1 MKLVLFEN
9 LNEKDKTKAVEKL
22 IIQSTPSQDFYFF
35 ISLSVLTAV
44 FGIILKSIPVIIGSM
59 LIAPLLSP
67 VLSLSLG
74 ITISDRSLIGR
85 STKTIFNSLIIGAGV
100 GAIATLLFGG
110 VEIPIEE
117 MIIQPHPTLLYAIV
131 SIVAGLAGAFAL
143 VKQKLNE
150 SLPGT
155 AIAVALIPPIALI
168 GVGIAKW
175 SWSIIADSFIMFLFN
190 TLGIVFAGMIIFS
203 LTKIYTRKKVIEKT
217 VEEEEK
223 ILKKEK
229 YLKEKLE

>member
-9 LNEKDKTKAVEKL
+9 LNEEDKTKAVERL
-22 IIQSTPSQDFYFF
+22 ITQSTPSQDFYFF
-35 ISLSVLTAV
+35 ISLSILTTI
-44 FGIILKSIPVIIGSM
+44 FGIVLESIPVIIGSM

-67 VLSLSLG
+67 ILSLSLG
-74 ITISDRSLIGR
+74 ITISDRDLIGR
-85 STKTIFNSLIIGAGV
+85 SVKTIFTSLIIGAGV

-117 MIIQPHPTLLYAIV
+117 MIIQPHPTLLYAVV

-143 VKQKLNE
+143 IKPKLNE
-150 SLPGT
+150 SLPGV

-203 LTKIYTRKKVIEKT
+203 LTKIYTKKKIVEKA
-217 VEEEEK
+217 VEKEDRFLEKEKKLEEK
-223 ILKKEK
+223 K
-229 YLKEKLE
+229 